1 MTSPSR
7 LTEVSILVRHLVPIR
22 QINETLIEPR
32 LTTQTQTV
40 STPFNCIHRANP
52 YASYN
57 SDKVSHFLRT
67 AGIMSCYP
75 NTLGLAAAN
84 ALVNNHQSLRAT
96 PVIKAVIRDLKRYMI
111 WSNKYN
117 GTRILPVSYSAT
129 DVLNITRPQG
139 FLEYLY
145 LGDQASAVDF
155 WMVSCVQGVW
165 TKSETLTSFIVQEL
179 FMGRRIEYGHVWLG
193 LFCMFAS

>member
-1 MTSPSR
+1 M
-7 LTEVSILVRHLVPIR
+7 VPIR
-22 QINETLIEPR
+22 QINETLSDSR

-40 STPFNCIHRANP
+40 ATPFNCINRANP
-52 YASYN
+52 YSSYN
-57 SDKVSHFLRT
+57 SDNVIHFLRT

-75 NTLGLAAAN
+75 NTLGLTAADAV
-84 ALVNNHQSLRAT
+84 VNSHHSLRAT
-96 PVIKAVIRDLKRYMI
+96 PVIKAVIRDLKKYMI

-117 GTRILPVSYSAT
+117 GTRILPVSYSAA

-155 WMVSCVQGVW
+155 WMVSCVQGLW

-193 LFCMFAS
+193 LFCMFVS

>member
-57 SDKVSHFLRT
+57 PDKVSHFLRT

-75 NTLGLAAAN
+75 NTLRVCH
-84 ALVNNHQSLRAT
+84 ALSIIYPSCGEVHPRLFD
-96 PVIKAVIRDLKRYMI
+96 I
-111 WSNKYN
+111 
-117 GTRILPVSYSAT
+117 GFTRIVP
-129 DVLNITRPQG
+129 DVTAD
-139 FLEYLY
+139 LE
-145 LGDQASAVDF
+145 
-155 WMVSCVQGVW
+155 
-165 TKSETLTSFIVQEL
+165 
-179 FMGRRIEYGHVWLG
+179 
-193 LFCMFAS
+193 